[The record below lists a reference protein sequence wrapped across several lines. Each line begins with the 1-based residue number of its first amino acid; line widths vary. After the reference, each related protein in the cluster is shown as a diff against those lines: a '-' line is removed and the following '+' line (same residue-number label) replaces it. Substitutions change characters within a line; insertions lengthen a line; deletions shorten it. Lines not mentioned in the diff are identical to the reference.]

1 MKVVFVCTGN
11 TCRSPMAEAM
21 WRYLMKDVTD
31 DSHTVH
37 SAGLA
42 PAIGMPAAPLAVAEL
57 SRREIPFSGHTA
69 KALTWDMLQNSD
81 AVVVM
86 TQSQRDLLRR
96 SFGEL
101 EKKIQTLGEWSGLGG
116 EIPDPFG
123 GDASLYAQCASSI
136 WEHLAAA
143 KQRLY
148 PEHGDTK

>member
-42 PAIGMPAAPLAVAEL
+42 PAIG
-57 SRREIPFSGHTA
+57 
-69 KALTWDMLQNSD
+69 
-81 AVVVM
+81 
-86 TQSQRDLLRR
+86 
-96 SFGEL
+96 
-101 EKKIQTLGEWSGLGG
+101 LGG